1 MKLFIIY
8 FMKLC
13 NGVILNEKSITYT
26 VNAL

>member
-1 MKLFIIY
+1 MKLFIMQ

-13 NGVILNEKSITYT
+13 NEVILNEKSITYT